1 MTSRDPRG
9 RAFSL
14 CSSVQRRPRL
24 HNNSSYDNAPLV
36 PNTYHR
42 DEPNASRE
50 EWRAAEGKGVGFRAQ
65 DACEKSLPF
74 PAENVSLDTEIIHA
88 ILETNSELDT
98 L

>member
-24 HNNSSYDNAPLV
+24 HNSSGYDHAPLV

-50 EWRAAEGKGVGFRAQ
+50 EWRAAEGKGAGFQAQ
-65 DACEKSLPF
+65 GGLREIAPF
-74 PAENVSLDTEIIHA
+74 PCRKRFS
-88 ILETNSELDT
+88 
-98 L
+98 